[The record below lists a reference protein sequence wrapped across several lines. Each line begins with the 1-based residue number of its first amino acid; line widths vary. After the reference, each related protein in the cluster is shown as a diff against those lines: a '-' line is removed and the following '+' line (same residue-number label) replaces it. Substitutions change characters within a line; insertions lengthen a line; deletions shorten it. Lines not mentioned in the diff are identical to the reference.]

1 MVRRG
6 GIIVELG
13 HYTDAGSVMINPYEV
28 CFKDLTLI
36 SQYGFSYQ
44 QYDLALRQ
52 LSKWYRDDTYPLEDL
67 VTHKFKI
74 EDTETGIKLHRQYE
88 TMKVIVVP

>member
-1 MVRRG
+1 MV
-6 GIIVELG
+6 
-13 HYTDAGSVMINPYEV
+13 NPYEV

-44 QYDLALRQ
+44 QYDIALRQ
-52 LSKWYRDDTYPLEDL
+52 LSKWHRDGTYPVEDL

-74 EDTETGIKLHRQYE
+74 EDTEKGIKLHRQWK
-88 TMKVIVVP
+88 TLKGIVVP